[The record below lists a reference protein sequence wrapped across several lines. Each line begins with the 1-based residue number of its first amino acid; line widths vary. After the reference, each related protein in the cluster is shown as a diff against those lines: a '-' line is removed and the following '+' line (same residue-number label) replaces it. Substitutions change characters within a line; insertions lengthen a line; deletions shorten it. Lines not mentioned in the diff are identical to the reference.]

1 MFEQSSCHN
10 RSRGMIATGS
20 AGAGTYFTGEIGD
33 CRRWIGAQQR
43 PRRAE
48 ESGQYLIRARQAMEL
63 IT

>member
-1 MFEQSSCHN
+1 MV
-10 RSRGMIATGS
+10 ATGS